1 MKCFVKNSNEY
12 YDAVLTI
19 YQEVLEHD
27 EKEVDL
33 LIEIK
38 DGVTDFSLLQDFLDL
53 IDALQKEFHFTLTT
67 DIQTDIPELQQI
79 ANN

>member
-1 MKCFVKNSNEY
+1 MKCSVKNSNEY

-19 YQEVLEHD
+19 YQEVLEYN
-27 EKEVDL
+27 EKEVNL

>member
-1 MKCFVKNSNEY
+1 MKCSVKNSNEY

-67 DIQTDIPELQQI
+67 DIQTDIPELQRI
-79 ANN
+79 AND

>member
-1 MKCFVKNSNEY
+1 MKCSVKNSNEY

-27 EKEVDL
+27 EKEVNL